1 MLKKARLTMS
11 TARGVALVRA
21 MEMARPEA
29 ERISSDPYAKA
40 FVNPVNL
47 EGTRLLSA
55 AGVLRLI
62 GVEPMI
68 NFAIVR
74 EQYIHDLIVAEARAG
89 LDQIVILGA
98 GFDTRAYRIPEI
110 AALPVF
116 EVDHPVT
123 QAEKQAALRKVSAP
137 LPVKHRFVGVD
148 FETDDLG
155 ERLRTAGYRKDART
169 LFVWQGVSMYLTAT
183 GIDRTL
189 AFVAEH
195 SAKGSVVVFDYFDAR
210 EMESGEAAMIRFF
223 TGMMGEKVTFG
234 IAQNEIVQ
242 FLEAR
247 GFTGVRNAHGAE
259 MARPYLLGANARRPM
274 ARGVNIVAA
283 IVG

>member
-1 MLKKARLTMS
+1 MS

-21 MEMARPEA
+21 VEMMRPEGV
-29 ERISSDPYAKA
+29 RIASDPYARS
-40 FVNPVNL
+40 FVNP
-47 EGTRLLSA
+47 LSIGA
-55 AGVLRLI
+55 LRIMLALGLSRAMGI
-62 GVEPMI
+62 EPMV

-74 EQYIHDLIVAEARAG
+74 EQYVHDLMVAEATAG
-89 LDQIVILGA
+89 LEQIVILGA
-98 GFDTRAYRIPEI
+98 GFDTRAYRIPQI
-110 AALPVF
+110 AAVRVF

-123 QAEKQAALRKVSAP
+123 QAQKRQALKGVVDP
-137 LPVKHRFVGVD
+137 LPANVRFVGVD

-155 ERLRTAGYRKDART
+155 ERLRTAGYREDVRT

-210 EMESGEAAMIRFF
+210 ELKSGEAAMIRFF

-247 GFTGVRNAHGAE
+247 GFTAVHNADGAE
-259 MARPYLLGANARRPM
+259 MARPYLIGANARRPM
-274 ARGVNIVAA
+274 APGVNIVAA

>member
-1 MLKKARLTMS
+1 MS

-21 MEMARPEA
+21 MEMARPDT
-29 ERISSDPYAKA
+29 ERISSDPYARA
-40 FVNPVNL
+40 FVNPL
-47 EGTRLLSA
+47 SLAGTRLLAA
-55 AGVLRLI
+55 AGVLRAI

-74 EQYIHDLIVAEARAG
+74 ERYVHDLIVAEAKAG
-89 LDQIVILGA
+89 LEQVVILGA
-98 GFDTRAYRIPEI
+98 GFDTRAYRIAEI

-123 QAEKQAALRKVSAP
+123 QAEKQAALRKVAAS
-137 LPVKHRFVGVD
+137 LPAGIRFVGVD

-155 ERLRTAGYRKDART
+155 ERLRVAGYREDART
-169 LFVWQGVSMYLTAT
+169 LFVWQGVSMYLTAA

-210 EMESGEAAMIRFF
+210 QLESGEAAVIRFF

-234 IAQNEIVQ
+234 IAQQEIVQ

-247 GFTGVRNAHGAE
+247 GFTAVHNADGAQ
-259 MARPYLLGANARRPM
+259 MSKPYLTGANSRRPM
-274 ARGVNIVAA
+274 APGVNIVAA
-283 IVG
+283 KVG

>member
-1 MLKKARLTMS
+1 MS
-11 TARGVALVRA
+11 TCC
-21 MEMARPEA
+21 
-29 ERISSDPYAKA
+29 
-40 FVNPVNL
+40 
-47 EGTRLLSA
+47 
-55 AGVLRLI
+55 
-62 GVEPMI
+62 
-68 NFAIVR
+68 
-74 EQYIHDLIVAEARAG
+74 
-89 LDQIVILGA
+89 
-98 GFDTRAYRIPEI
+98 
-110 AALPVF
+110 
-116 EVDHPVT
+116 T
-123 QAEKQAALRKVSAP
+123 QAQKRRALKGVVDP
-137 LPVKHRFVGVD
+137 LPANVRFVGVD

-155 ERLRTAGYRKDART
+155 ERLRTAGYREDVRT

-210 EMESGEAAMIRFF
+210 ELKSREAAMIRLF

-234 IAQNEIVQ
+234 IAQNAIVQ

-247 GFTGVRNAHGAE
+247 GFTAVHNADGAE
-259 MARPYLLGANARRPM
+259 MARPYLIGANARRPM